1 MLNEVRL
8 IGHLGKDPDSRY
20 LPDGAHTVT
29 LSLATK
35 EKWRDKQGEK
45 QERTEWHRIVC
56 WGKLAD
62 VAATLYAMRAIERHG
77 GAAILDRAFSG
88 FAALPAPGHAAR
100 SWREVLGFTAGH
112 TITLDDAR
120 TAYRRLAT
128 ENHPDHGGD
137 PDRMAEINRAWQQA
151 QEAL

>member
-62 VAATLYAMRAIERHG
+62 VAAQYLRKGAQVHIGGSLSTRKWQDREGTDRYVTEIRADRLIMLGKSAGSQDSAPDRDTESALARPASQ
-77 GAAILDRAFSG
+77 AANG
-88 FAALPAPGHAAR
+88 
-100 SWREVLGFTAGH
+100 
-112 TITLDDAR
+112 LDDDI
-120 TAYRRLAT
+120 
-128 ENHPDHGGD
+128 PF
-137 PDRMAEINRAWQQA
+137 
-151 QEAL
+151 